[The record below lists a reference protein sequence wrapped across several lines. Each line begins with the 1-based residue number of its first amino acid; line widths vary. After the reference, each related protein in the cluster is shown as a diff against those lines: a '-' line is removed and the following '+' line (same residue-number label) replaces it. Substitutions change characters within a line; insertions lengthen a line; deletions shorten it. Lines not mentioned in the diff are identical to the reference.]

1 MQATQIWIHPG
12 PQTPTWTHVV
22 ELTLGILMSL
32 YCYKFKNPD
41 NALSSSMG
49 LDHTIAPRDRAVAT
63 HIYMAPGGV
72 WATVSYKANDS
83 STDPVPL
90 YWP

>member
-22 ELTLGILMSL
+22 ELTLGILLSL
-32 YCYKFKNPD
+32 YCYCVTNPD
-41 NALSSSMG
+41 MALSSSLG
-49 LDHTIAPRDRAVAT
+49 LDDTIAPSGRAVAT
-63 HIYMAPGGV
+63 HIYMGPAVV
-72 WATVSYKANDS
+72 WATDSNQAKDS
-83 STDPVPL
+83 STDPGPL